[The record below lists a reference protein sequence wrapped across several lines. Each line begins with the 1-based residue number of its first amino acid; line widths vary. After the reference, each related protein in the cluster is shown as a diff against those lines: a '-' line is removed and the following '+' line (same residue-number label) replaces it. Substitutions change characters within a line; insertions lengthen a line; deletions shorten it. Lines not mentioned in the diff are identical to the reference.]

1 MYCCQ
6 SSTGASKTPV
16 PPCGAY
22 HALDA
27 IAWQCHI
34 LTALREHL
42 PSLDRHSSVPPPPR
56 AFVSVGNSN
65 CGNASAGGAWARGD
79 EARRDIAAQRKHDLL
94 QLRLRL
100 QWSQRSPQTGVRT
113 AGVTIC
119 NCSHSLLRRTS
130 RLARGPWGASGE
142 ENHIPEE
149 QDVCCAHVN
158 SMRMLMF
165 ISAHAGKRHRHL
177 LGKLLLMPSHLHTL
191 ARHHQP
197 NDLVLILASSAVAG
211 AGTRFQA
218 FKDPIE
224 GLPPLL
230 LLLLFLR
237 P

>member
-79 EARRDIAAQRKHDLL
+79 EARRGLSQLTFSIRSTPMDCRYSRAAQA
-94 QLRLRL
+94 
-100 QWSQRSPQTGVRT
+100 RST
-113 AGVTIC
+113 
-119 NCSHSLLRRTS
+119 
-130 RLARGPWGASGE
+130 
-142 ENHIPEE
+142 
-149 QDVCCAHVN
+149 
-158 SMRMLMF
+158 
-165 ISAHAGKRHRHL
+165 
-177 LGKLLLMPSHLHTL
+177 
-191 ARHHQP
+191 
-197 NDLVLILASSAVAG
+197 AVAASAAVVATVSTDRCENG
-211 AGTRFQA
+211 GGNDMQLLAQFAAAHQQAGPGPVGR
-218 FKDPIE
+218 KRRRESHP
-224 GLPPLL
+224 
-230 LLLLFLR
+230 
-237 P
+237 